1 MQEDRLLIVGGGIAG
16 LTLALALEKK
26 GLASLVMERNKG
38 IHSTGAGIQLS
49 PNASRIL
56 KSLSLES
63 PLLKYLST
71 PDSTCFRNW
80 RSGRIIHKSDLGN
93 KAETNYGAPYWH
105 VHRADLAH
113 VLLEATRQ
121 KPLIEFLPN
130 CEVRKIRSTE
140 SGVLVETNLGEKKG
154 VGLIGADGINSM
166 VRKEMFESNEQAR
179 FTGNVAWR
187 CLVPADRLSEAF
199 REPVTCVWWGPK
211 KHFVH
216 YPVRQGAFINCVCVA
231 EKGAWTEESWTKSG
245 DKKALNTAFT
255 SWHPN
260 IKELIQ
266 GTDESELYEWGL
278 FDRPAMSTWFKGRTT
293 LIGDA
298 CHPMLPFLA
307 QGAAMAIEDAFVL
320 AEMIAMQTHRL
331 EKAFEIFFHER
342 IKRVSQVQN
351 ASRRNAT
358 VFHLSG
364 ISTLVRNIL
373 APTQGQRISDYLY
386 KFNAID
392 KYSVK
397 PMIIERGGLSDAT
410 NSNKQ

>member
-1 MQEDRLLIVGGGIAG
+1 MQEERFLIVGGGIAG

-26 GLASLVMERNKG
+26 GLACLVMERNKD
-38 IHSTGAGIQLS
+38 SLSAGAGIQLS

-56 KSLSLES
+56 KSLGLEN
-63 PLLKYLST
+63 PLRDYVSRPEST
-71 PDSTCFRNW
+71 KFRNW
-80 RSGRIIHKSDLGN
+80 RSGKIIHKSDLGD
-93 KAETNYGAPYWH
+93 KAETNYGAPYWQ
-105 VHRADLAH
+105 VHRADLAR

-130 CEVRKIRSTE
+130 CEVLKIHSEE
-140 SGVLVETNLGEKKG
+140 SRVFVETSLGEKKG
-154 VGLIGADGINSM
+154 VGLIGADGINST
-166 VRKEMFESNEQAR
+166 VRKEIFENNEQAR
-179 FTGNVAWR
+179 FTGHIAWR
-187 CLVPADRLSEAF
+187 CLVPADRLSEVF
-199 REPVTCVWWGPK
+199 REPVTSVWWGPK

-231 EKGAWTEESWTKSG
+231 EKEAWTEESWTKSG
-245 DKKALNTAFT
+245 NKKALNSAFT

-266 GTDESELYEWGL
+266 GTDEGELYEWGL
-278 FDRPAMSTWFKGRTT
+278 FDRPAMSTWTKGRAT

-307 QGAAMAIEDAFVL
+307 QGAAMAIEDAFIL
-320 AEMIAMQTHRL
+320 AEMIAMRTEAL
-331 EKAFEIFFHER
+331 EKSFKIFFSER
-342 IKRVSQVQN
+342 IRRVSRVQN
-351 ASRRNAT
+351 ASKRNAT

-364 ISTLVRNIL
+364 LSTLVRNIL

-386 KFNAID
+386 KFDAID

-397 PMIIERGGLSDAT
+397 PINIERGD
-410 NSNKQ
+410 

>member
-1 MQEDRLLIVGGGIAG
+1 MHEDRFLIVGGGIAG

-38 IHSTGAGIQLS
+38 SLSAGAGIQLS

-56 KSLSLES
+56 NSLGLGTL
-63 PLLKYLST
+63 LLKHVSRPEST
-71 PDSTCFRNW
+71 WFRNW
-80 RSGRIIHKSDLGN
+80 RSGKIIHKSDLGD
-93 KAETNYGAPYWH
+93 KAETKYGAPYWQ
-105 VHRADLAH
+105 VHRADLAY

-130 CEVRKIRSTE
+130 CEVLKIHNGE
-140 SGVLVETNLGEKKG
+140 SGTFVETSLGEKKG
-154 VGLIGADGINSM
+154 VGIIGADGIKST
-166 VRKEMFESNEQAR
+166 VRNEICRNKEEAR

-187 CLVPADRLSEAF
+187 CLVPADRVSEVL
-199 REPVTCVWWGPK
+199 REPATSVWWGPG

-216 YPVRQGAFINCVCVA
+216 YPVRQGALINCVCVA
-231 EKGAWTEESWTKSG
+231 EKDAWTEESWTKSG
-245 DKKALNTAFT
+245 DKKALNSAFA
-255 SWHPN
+255 SWHP
-260 IKELIQ
+260 IIEELIQ
-266 GTDESELYEWGL
+266 EAHEEELYEWGL

-307 QGAAMAIEDAFVL
+307 QGAAMAIEDAFIL

-331 EKAFEIFFHER
+331 EKTFEIFFHER
-342 IKRVSQVQN
+342 IERVSKVQN

-364 ISTLVRNIL
+364 ISALVRNIL

-386 KFNAID
+386 KFIAID
-392 KYSVK
+392 KYSAK
-397 PMIIERGGLSDAT
+397 PMIIEKGD
-410 NSNKQ
+410 